1 MDELNAKIGD
11 VLRKYRKQRKMSMQ
25 EVADKLNVTKTAVHY
40 WESGKRS
47 IYADQMLDY
56 CDVIGL
62 DPQQIIKEVLE
73 D

>member
-1 MDELNAKIGD
+1 MDELNAKIGA

-25 EVADKLNVTKTAVHY
+25 DVADKLNVTKTAVHY

>member
-1 MDELNAKIGD
+1 MDNMNAKIGS
-11 VLRKYRKQRKMSMQ
+11 VLRKHRKQKRMSMQ
-25 EVADKLNVTKTAVHY
+25 EVADRLHVTKTAVHY

-47 IYADQMLDY
+47 IYADQMLDF

-62 DPQQIIKEVLE
+62 DPQQLVIEVME

>member
-1 MDELNAKIGD
+1 MDELNAKIGA

-56 CDVIGL
+56 CDVIDL